1 MGGIGPFEL
10 LVIAVIVALP
20 ALAVGVVIRGV
31 ANARRPPRE

>member
-20 ALAVGVVIRGV
+20 ALAGVVIRGV